1 MSALDVRD
9 LRVVYR
15 RKGEPDRVALDGFTL
30 ESDNE
35 MLALLGPNGAG
46 KSTLMGVIA
55 QTISPESGERVSPVS
70 RHGLSI
76 VFQTPALDQ
85 LLTVRENLQISGAL
99 HGIPKGEIESR
110 AVAIC
115 DELKISDRLDE
126 QVRHLSGGLARRADL
141 ARAIIPHPT
150 LLLLDEPT
158 SGLDID
164 ARRSFWD
171 SMQHIRE
178 HLGMTVLLATHLIDE
193 AERADRV
200 AMMAQG
206 RCVLVDTPTRIRASL
221 GERVLRI
228 HTRNQEQIEP
238 TMHWI
243 RSHDREPH
251 RIDQT
256 IIVPDAQ
263 SIDVQSCPI
272 DGVGLTIAPP
282 TLEDAYSIRTNEGA
296 LI

>member
-15 RKGEPDRVALDGFTL
+15 RKGEPDRIALDGFTL

-55 QTISPESGERVSPVS
+55 QTVSPDSGERVFPVS

-85 LLTVRENLQISGAL
+85 LLTVRENLRISGAL
-99 HGIPKGEIESR
+99 HGIPKNEIESR

-141 ARAIIPHPT
+141 ARALIPHPT

-164 ARRSFWD
+164 ARRSFWE
-171 SMQHIRE
+171 SMRLIRTQ
-178 HLGMTVLLATHLIDE
+178 LGMTVLLATHLIDE

-200 AMMAQG
+200 AMISRGQ
-206 RCVLVDTPTRIRASL
+206 CVAIDTPARLRDAL

-228 HTRNQEQIEP
+228 HAVTPEQIESA
-238 TMHWI
+238 MSWV
-243 RSHDREPH
+243 RSLGRAPH
-251 RIDQT
+251 KVDQT

-263 SIDVQSCPI
+263 SIEIQSCPI
-272 DGVGLTIAPP
+272 EGVGLTISPP

-296 LI
+296 LA

>member
-1 MSALDVRD
+1 MSALEVRD

-15 RKGEPDRVALDGFTL
+15 RKGEPDRVALDGFSL

-55 QTISPESGERVSPVS
+55 QTVSPESGTRVAPSS
-70 RHGLSI
+70 RVGLSI

-85 LLTVRENLQISGAL
+85 LLSVRENLRISGAL
-99 HGIPKGEIESR
+99 HGISTRETDTRIDSL
-110 AVAIC
+110 AH
-115 DELKISDRLDE
+115 ELNIADRLDE

-141 ARAIIPHPT
+141 ARALVPHPS

-164 ARRSFWD
+164 ARRSLWD
-171 SMQHIRE
+171 SMTRIRE
-178 HLGMTVLLATHLIDE
+178 QLRMTILLATHLIDE

-200 AMMAQG
+200 AMIASG
-206 RCVLVDTPTRIRASL
+206 RCVAIDTPESLRQSL

-228 HTRNQEQIEP
+228 HTRTPEQIE
-238 TMHWI
+238 TSLQWV
-243 RSHDREPH
+243 RSIGHQPH
-251 RIDQT
+251 VIDQT
-256 IIVPDAQ
+256 LIIPNALG
-263 SIDVQSCPI
+263 IDVQACPI
-272 DGVGLTIAPP
+272 KDVGLTIAPA
-282 TLEDAYSIRTNEGA
+282 TLEDAYSLSTHEGE
-296 LI
+296 LT